1 MDEKRFLTA
10 DEVAEIMECSK
21 SHAYTIIRQLN
32 KELKENNYLISRGKI
47 SAKYF
52 NERIYDGAKS

>member
-10 DEVAEIMECSK
+10 DDVATVMECSK

-32 KELKENNYLISRGKI
+32 EELKEG
-47 SAKYF
+47 
-52 NERIYDGAKS
+52 